1 MNSFALALVVASR
14 DCIAASDYGQIMA
27 HLKSV
32 SEHINLEET
41 IAEATRYYER
51 LDIKEATKMAEKN
64 RKKMEREQVGS
75 TGSRLFKFLKTI
87 F

>member
-14 DCIAASDYGQIMA
+14 ERIAASDYGQIMA

-32 SEHINLEET
+32 SEHISLEET
-41 IAEATRYYER
+41 IAQATHYYER
-51 LDIKEATKMAEKN
+51 LDIKEAAKMAEKN

>member
-41 IAEATRYYER
+41 IA
-51 LDIKEATKMAEKN
+51 
-64 RKKMEREQVGS
+64 
-75 TGSRLFKFLKTI
+75 
-87 F
+87 